1 MVMLKF
7 NWMRCS
13 MSLFGVSDNVVAM
26 LLERYALVSR
36 RNSVDIAAM
45 ANPDRILPR
54 RDDSVRSEGARRYI
68 IIVNKVSVL
77 QSSVQRVMR
86 ECVVFDDDK

>member
-68 IIVNKVSVL
+68 IMVNKVKCATKYECAACYESVC
-77 QSSVQRVMR
+77 
-86 ECVVFDDDK
+86 CV

>member
-1 MVMLKF
+1 MAMLKF

-13 MSLFGVSDNVVAM
+13 ISLFGVSDNVVAM

-36 RNSVDIAAM
+36 RNSVDIAAT

-54 RDDSVRSEGARRYI
+54 RDDSVISEGARRYI
-68 IIVNKVSVL
+68 IMVNKVKCAAKYECSVYE
-77 QSSVQRVMR
+77 SVC
-86 ECVVFDDDK
+86 CVC

>member
-26 LLERYALVSR
+26 LLERYAFVSR

-77 QSSVQRVMR
+77 QSMSAGVMR
-86 ECVVFDDDK
+86 VCVVFDD